1 MDPSDADNFLTLN
14 PLVTSMLATWSCIV
28 GVALYQPIDAGSY
41 QWALA
46 NTTDEFTW
54 RAEDVKIYQITDRD
68 AVSNQQIPWA
78 MSIQSVALAT
88 QQNLIG
94 IIHVGK
100 VECSV
105 DDLDSFIR
113 ELGPDQDGYDTRG
126 RGWNCGT
133 YVLKILE
140 SLIEAGLVHTMLTP
154 QELILEGEVLG
165 ARLEQYA
172 APDTVPI
179 IDMS

>member
-1 MDPSDADNFLTLN
+1 M
-14 PLVTSMLATWSCIV
+14 
-28 GVALYQPIDAGSY
+28 ALYQPINAGSY

-46 NTTDEFTW
+46 STTDESTW
-54 RAEDVKIYQITDRD
+54 HAEDVEIYKITDRD
-68 AVSNQQIPWA
+68 ATSNERIPWT

-94 IIHVGK
+94 VIHVGK
-100 VECSV
+100 VDCSADV
-105 DDLDSFIR
+105 LDSFIR
-113 ELGPDQDGYDTRG
+113 ELGSDQNGYDTRG

-133 YVLKILE
+133 YVLRILE
-140 SLIEAGLVHTMLTP
+140 NLIEAGLVHTNLTP

-179 IDMS
+179 INMF

>member
-1 MDPSDADNFLTLN
+1 MYT
-14 PLVTSMLATWSCIV
+14 
-28 GVALYQPIDAGSY
+28 
-41 QWALA
+41 
-46 NTTDEFTW
+46 
-54 RAEDVKIYQITDRD
+54 ITDRD
-68 AVSNQQIPWA
+68 PTSNKHIPWT

-88 QQNLIG
+88 QHNLIG

-100 VECSV
+100 VDCPV
-105 DDLDSFIR
+105 KDLDSFIR

-133 YVLKILE
+133 YVLRILE
-140 SLIEAGLVHTMLTP
+140 NLIEAGLVHTKLTP

-172 APDTVPI
+172 VPDTVPI
-179 IDMS
+179 IDMF

>member
-1 MDPSDADNFLTLN
+1 M
-14 PLVTSMLATWSCIV
+14 
-28 GVALYQPIDAGSY
+28 ALYQPINAGSY

-46 NTTDEFTW
+46 STTDESTW
-54 RAEDVKIYQITDRD
+54 HAKDVEIYKITDRD
-68 AVSNQQIPWA
+68 ATSNERIPWT
-78 MSIQSVALAT
+78 MSIQSLALAT

-94 IIHVGK
+94 VIHVGK
-100 VECSV
+100 VDCSV
-105 DDLDSFIR
+105 DVLDSFIR
-113 ELGPDQDGYDTRG
+113 ELGSDQNGYDTRG

-133 YVLKILE
+133 YVLRILE
-140 SLIEAGLVHTMLTP
+140 NLIEAGLVHTNLTP

-179 IDMS
+179 INMF

>member
-1 MDPSDADNFLTLN
+1 M
-14 PLVTSMLATWSCIV
+14 
-28 GVALYQPIDAGSY
+28 ALYQPINAGSY

-46 NTTDEFTW
+46 STTDESTW
-54 RAEDVKIYQITDRD
+54 HAKDVEIYKITDRD
-68 AVSNQQIPWA
+68 ATSNERIPWT

-94 IIHVGK
+94 VIHVGK
-100 VECSV
+100 VDCSV
-105 DDLDSFIR
+105 DVLDSFIR
-113 ELGPDQDGYDTRG
+113 ELGSDQNGYDTRG

-133 YVLKILE
+133 YVLRILE
-140 SLIEAGLVHTMLTP
+140 NLIEAGLVHTNLTP

-179 IDMS
+179 INMF